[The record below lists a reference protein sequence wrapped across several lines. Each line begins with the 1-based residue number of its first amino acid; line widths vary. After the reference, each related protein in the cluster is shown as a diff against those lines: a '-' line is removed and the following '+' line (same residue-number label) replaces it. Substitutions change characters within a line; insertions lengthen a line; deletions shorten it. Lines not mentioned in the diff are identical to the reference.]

1 MGTRG
6 LSFLGGFWTSGAVVL
21 WLLGCLEVCCIP
33 GIRLRFWAHA
43 GLGDEG
49 SGSQALGLRLWLRV

>member
-6 LSFLGGFWTSGAVVL
+6 LSFLGEFWTSGAAVL
-21 WLLGCLEVCCIP
+21 WPLGCLEVCRVP

-43 GLGDEG
+43 GLGAEG
-49 SGSQALGLRLWLRV
+49 LGSQTVGLRLWLGA